1 MSCHYVGCHSATL
14 PQFHAHFQRAFAS
27 LIEFHLTEGRA
38 RSEIVSSSQV
48 HLFMLR

>member
-1 MSCHYVGCHSATL
+1 MWDVTHKLCL
-14 PQFHAHFQRAFAS
+14 KFHAHFQSAFAS
-27 LIEFHLTEGRA
+27 LTEFHLTEGRA